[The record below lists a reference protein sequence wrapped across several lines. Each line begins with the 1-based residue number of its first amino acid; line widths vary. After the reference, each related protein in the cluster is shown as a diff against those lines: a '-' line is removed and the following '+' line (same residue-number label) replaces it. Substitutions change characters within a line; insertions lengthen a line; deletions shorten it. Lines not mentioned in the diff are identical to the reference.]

1 MADPQSYRRGDQVY
15 HTKRPEWG
23 LGEVDHA
30 FSITHEGKP
39 AQRLTV
45 TFRHKGR
52 VTLNTAVAPLATKE
66 TETPMTRTNS
76 NASTNGGWLASL
88 ESDGG
93 DELSHMPPAASDLF
107 SSLEQRLAATL
118 DTFRFSTEPRS
129 LIEWAVAQTGLEDP
143 LTRFTRH
150 ELEEG
155 FQRFEHNRRTH
166 LKKLVG
172 ELRRE
177 AKADVVN
184 NALKNARHPG
194 VADALRKAARG

>member
-1 MADPQSYRRGDQVY
+1 MDDPQPYRRGDQVY

-23 LGEVDHA
+23 IGEVDHA
-30 FSITHEGKP
+30 CSITHQGKP
-39 AQRLTV
+39 AQKLTV

-66 TETPMTRTNS
+66 TEAPMTSTNP

-93 DELSHMPPAASDLF
+93 DELSAMPHATNDLF
-107 SSLEQRLAATL
+107 TSLEQRLEATL

-129 LIEWAVAQTGLEDP
+129 LIEWAIAQTGHADP
-143 LTRFTRH
+143 LTHYTRH

-155 FQRFEHNRRTH
+155 FQRFEHNRRKH
-166 LKKLVG
+166 LKELVG

-177 AKADVVN
+177 AKSDVVN
-184 NALKNARHPG
+184 QAVKNARHPG
-194 VADALRKAARG
+194 AADALRKAARG